1 MTGNQFKI
9 LAIEAHSSP
18 IKTSKRTGS
27 GNPLCPVKIVFKCS
41 KTDITFVPTLI
52 TLTKN
57 HSFCLLRDYSC
68 INEEEGLTKGIAAVL
83 EKECPELLTHCD
95 GMDDYSLQ
103 EVSRLQRQKEELELY
118 LKTNTTSTT
127 NIDSLN
133 ENLHDI
139 FNHSGILRDSLR
151 IQWLPSDDIIGQS
164 LNVYFT
170 FKSCPTAVIH
180 FNAAV
185 VNKKGS
191 CFLDFADSAFQLS
204 ASTKDNDDFND
215 SIYIDDTFGWGIVF
229 SFGTNPA
236 ITFKWGIVLNNT
248 LLCESVYSLEF
259 NEIGKA
265 KAMEFSFP
273 EEIIMVSFSGGTPTK
288 SIPRTGKVHRKKRSR
303 NL

>member
-1 MTGNQFKI
+1 
-9 LAIEAHSSP
+9 
-18 IKTSKRTGS
+18 
-27 GNPLCPVKIVFKCS
+27 
-41 KTDITFVPTLI
+41 
-52 TLTKN
+52 
-57 HSFCLLRDYSC
+57 
-68 INEEEGLTKGIAAVL
+68 
-83 EKECPELLTHCD
+83 
-95 GMDDYSLQ
+95 MDDYSLQ

-204 ASTKDNDDFND
+204 ASTKDNDDFNEFKVINEQISLNLNLSCHIKALNSFLTEFYVRKNAFHD
-215 SIYIDDTFGWGIVF
+215 MADVISAESFYRYIDDTFGWGIVF